1 MPTTKFVKTHP
12 HKRAWINSFES
23 QLHRLK
29 PVKLA
34 RTFDNNSDINVGIPF
49 DMTIATEEIKP
60 QRKLFH
66 NEWIN
71 VYPTSLPLARIE
83 FWKENNRTIFTFER
97 LCRLKS
103 KEIDKL
109 SVEEIT
115 QFIAE
120 QDIHKLQ
127 VLAESIGRNG
137 VQVPLIIRDDGK
149 LLDGNRR
156 YFACQ
161 WLYKRCKDS
170 NEKVPSTLDDIP
182 VFVIRKVDLSP
193 TLELKILAE
202 ANFIPDLK
210 VSWPLDAQARAVE
223 AYYQEL
229 RQKHVDHEAAIVEAV
244 GVFGINRSRIIDFLD
259 TLKLTKV
266 FIQEGTDKDDQIKRR
281 VIIEERFVYF
291 WEFVNKAM
299 KGRGAFGDPTE
310 LIEVRNMFFDL
321 MGQGRD
327 SPIKNVKQ
335 VEPLVQAR
343 RDKTAWTMLTES
355 KGAKLSVVVSM
366 MNEKKEVRKAEDK
379 IRVFLAWLKDEKDL
393 TTKAKSY
400 LQEVATLAAEKGRE

>member
-1 MPTTKFVKTHP
+1 
-12 HKRAWINSFES
+12 
-23 QLHRLK
+23 
-29 PVKLA
+29 
-34 RTFDNNSDINVGIPF
+34 
-49 DMTIATEEIKP
+49 MTIIPTDKIKP
-60 QRKLFH
+60 QKKLFH

-71 VYPTSLPLARIE
+71 VYPTNLPLSGINY
-83 FWKENNRTIFTFER
+83 WKENNRTIFTFER
-97 LCRLKS
+97 LCIVKQKKL
-103 KEIDKL
+103 EDL
-109 SVEEIT
+109 SVDEIT

-161 WLYKRCKDS
+161 WLQKQCKDH
-170 NEKVPSTLDDIP
+170 NKPVPSTLQDIP
-182 VFVIRKVDLSP
+182 VLVIRTKDLSQ

-229 RQKHVDHEAAIVEAV
+229 QQKNVDHDAAIVEAV

-266 FIQEGTDKDDQIKRR
+266 FINEGANEDERIERR
-281 VIIEERFVYF
+281 VIVEDRFVYF

-299 KGRGAFGDPTE
+299 KGRGAFDNPTE
-310 LIEVRNMFFDL
+310 LAEVRGMFFEL
-321 MGQGRD
+321 IGKGRD
-327 SPIKNVKQ
+327 TPIKNVKQ
-335 VEPLVQAR
+335 VEPLVQAK
-343 RDKTAWTMLTES
+343 RDETAWNMLKES

-366 MNEKKEVRKAEDK
+366 VNEKKEVRKDEDK
-379 IRVFLAWLKDEKDL
+379 IRIFLAWLKDAKDL
-393 TTKAKSY
+393 TPKAKSY
-400 LQEVATLAAEKGRE
+400 LREVAALASKKGQE

>member
-1 MPTTKFVKTHP
+1 
-12 HKRAWINSFES
+12 
-23 QLHRLK
+23 
-29 PVKLA
+29 
-34 RTFDNNSDINVGIPF
+34 
-49 DMTIATEEIKP
+49 MTITTDGINP
-60 QRKLFH
+60 QKKLFH

-71 VYPTSLPLARIE
+71 VYPINLPLSSINY
-83 FWKENNRTIFTFER
+83 WKENNRTIFTLER
-97 LCRLKS
+97 LCIVKRKKL
-103 KEIDKL
+103 DDL

-161 WLYKRCKDS
+161 WLQKLCKDR
-170 NEKVPSTLDDIP
+170 NEPVPSTLQDIP
-182 VFVIRKVDLSP
+182 VFVIHKADLTQ

-229 RQKHVDHEAAIVEAV
+229 RQKNVDHETAIIEAV
-244 GVFGINRSRIIDFLD
+244 GVFGINRSRIIDFMD

-266 FIQEGTDKDDQIKRR
+266 FIEEGADEDARIERR
-281 VIIEERFVYF
+281 VIVEDRFVYF

-299 KGRGAFGDPTE
+299 KGRGAFDNPTE
-310 LIEVRNMFFDL
+310 LSEVRDMFFEL
-321 MGQGRD
+321 IGKGRD
-327 SPIKNVKQ
+327 TPIKNVKQ
-335 VEPLVQAR
+335 VEPLVQAK
-343 RDKTAWTMLTES
+343 RDETAWNILKES

-366 MNEKKEVRKAEDK
+366 VNEKKEVRKDEDK
-379 IRVFLAWLKDEKDL
+379 IRIFLAWLKDAKNL
-393 TTKAKSY
+393 TPKAKLY
-400 LQEVATLAAEKGRE
+400 LREVAALAAKKGQE

>member
-1 MPTTKFVKTHP
+1 
-12 HKRAWINSFES
+12 
-23 QLHRLK
+23 
-29 PVKLA
+29 
-34 RTFDNNSDINVGIPF
+34 
-49 DMTIATEEIKP
+49 MTIATDGIKP

-71 VYPTSLPLARIE
+71 VYPTNLPISGIQ
-83 FWKENNRTIFTFER
+83 FWKNNNRTIFTFER
-97 LCRLKS
+97 LCRLKGR
-103 KEIDKL
+103 ELDKL
-109 SVEEIT
+109 SIEEIT

-120 QDIHKLQ
+120 QDIHKLE

-161 WLYKRCKDS
+161 WLQKLCKDH
-170 NEKVPSTLDDIP
+170 NEPMPSTLDDIP
-182 VFVIRKVDLSP
+182 VFVIRKDDLSQ

-229 RQKHVDHEAAIVEAV
+229 LQKNIDHETAIVEAV

-259 TLKLTKV
+259 TLKLTKI
-266 FIQEGTDKDDQIKRR
+266 FIQEGTNEDERIERR
-281 VIIEERFVYF
+281 VIVEDRFVYF

-299 KGRGAFGDPTE
+299 KGRGAFDDPAE
-310 LIEVRNMFFDL
+310 LNQVRNMFFEL
-321 MGQGRD
+321 IGKGRD
-327 SPIKNVKQ
+327 TPIKNVKQ

-343 RDKTAWTMLTES
+343 RDATAWAMLTES
-355 KGAKLSVVVSM
+355 KGSKLSIVVSM
-366 MNEKKEVRKAEDK
+366 VNEKKEIRKAEDK
-379 IRVFLAWLKDEKDL
+379 IRVFLAWLTDEKDL
-393 TTKAKSY
+393 TPKAKSY
-400 LQEVATLAAEKGRE
+400 LRDVAKLAAIKGQE